1 MAGISRQEWMT
12 EELEA
17 ELMLIAQDGR
27 LSCEQVQAF
36 AAQHGIEI
44 TKMKPF
50 VDCIGLQIS
59 NCRGLCA

>member
-1 MAGISRQEWMT
+1 MTGTSREAWMT

-17 ELMLIAQDGR
+17 ELKLIAQDGS

-36 AAQHGIEI
+36 AAKHTLEI

-50 VDCIGLQIS
+50 VDSIGLRVS